1 MTQKRKSKEKKY
13 KNLFWNNNYFII
25 YEASQLN

>member
-1 MTQKRKSKEKKY
+1 MTQKRKSKEKKS